1 MGGGDAVLQRVV
13 KEGDFNKDENKN
25 AEGGRGNRWRPEMG
39 KGDVGV
45 RNSRKP
51 ARLKWS
57 EEEESVRKVG
67 RGDGSGFD
75 AARVAAILTSLPT
88 SVKS

>member
-1 MGGGDAVLQRVV
+1 MLFYRGWSRKVTAAKTKIKMLREAEETGGGL
-13 KEGDFNKDENKN
+13 KW
-25 AEGGRGNRWRPEMG
+25 GRR
-39 KGDVGV
+39 DVDV

-75 AARVAAILTSLPT
+75 PARVAAILTSLPLQ
-88 SVKS
+88 